1 MRRAF
6 GLTVLA
12 ALLVVGAAAGIF
24 TARGGASPNVAAK
37 PPTVKITVTA
47 TDYRFALSKQ
57 YVPIVGSTVIF
68 TVVNKGKITHNF
80 FIAGKLTKKLN
91 PGQSQKITVKFK
103 KKGKYSYL
111 CTVLGH
117 AQLGMKGTFGVGVKV
132 VKPPV
137 TTTTA
142 TTTTTTTQTTTTST
156 GTVGTTA
163 TTVEVGMF
171 EYRFELS
178 TQTVRSG
185 QVTFHIVNKGAET
198 HNFSIN
204 GVKAGTIIG
213 PGATDTYTVAL
224 PPGNYTYVCDVP
236 FHADRGMT
244 GALTVTP

>member
-1 MRRAF
+1 MRKAF

-12 ALLVVGAAAGIF
+12 ALLVVGTAAGIF
-24 TARGGASPNVAAK
+24 TARGGASPSVTK
-37 PPTVKITVTA
+37 PPTVRITVTA

-57 YVPIVGSTVIF
+57 YVPVVGTTVIF

-80 FIAGKLTKKLN
+80 FIAGKITKKLN

-103 KKGKYSYL
+103 KKGKFSYL
-111 CTVLGH
+111 CTILGH

-132 VKPPV
+132 NKPPV
-137 TTTTA
+137 PTTT

-156 GTVGTTA
+156 QSVGTGN
-163 TTVEVGMF
+163 TTVQVGMF

-178 TQTVRSG
+178 TQTVPSG
-185 QVTFHIVNKGAET
+185 QVTFVITNKGQET

-213 PGATDTYTVAL
+213 PGATETYTVAL
-224 PPGNYTYVCDVP
+224 PAGQYTYVCDVP